1 MQYVSFNA
9 SSARVMDFY
18 RIGEQETHYNNGS
31 LLQLGLS
38 YPYNPFLSPREY
50 FYTSYT
56 LRWMEV

>member
-1 MQYVSFNA
+1 
-9 SSARVMDFY
+9 MDFY